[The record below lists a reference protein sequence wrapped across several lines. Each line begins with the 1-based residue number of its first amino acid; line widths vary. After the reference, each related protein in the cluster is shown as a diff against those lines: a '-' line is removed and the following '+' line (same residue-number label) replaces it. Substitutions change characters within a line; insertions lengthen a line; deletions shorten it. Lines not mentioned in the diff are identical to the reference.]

1 MYFEGRDYLWFVFY
15 DKVLCMCI
23 SGYIKFV
30 LYMYINYKIFDLVY
44 IYLFVYMFLSL

>member
-1 MYFEGRDYLWFVFY
+1 MYFEGRDYLRFVFY
-15 DKVLCMCI
+15 DKVLCTCI

-30 LYMYINYKIFDLVY
+30 LYINYKIFDLVY